1 MTRDH
6 WFDDRWDRYTST
18 EFLKLE
24 REQDDGY
31 CSYARKLSA
40 WVATLP
46 SITNRKPDII
56 TINQDK
62 VQLLDKFFEWY
73 AYVPKSHREK
83 AGRRCGHTCIFQV
96 FVDAYHTL
104 KVAEL
109 SLTPPLLFLPKEP
122 PPPPLPSPPQI
133 AGIFLGDLDEDTD

>member
-1 MTRDH
+1 MARDH
-6 WFDDRWDRYTST
+6 WFDDRWDQYTNA
-18 EFLKLE
+18 EFLK
-24 REQDDGY
+24 REQEEDNDH
-31 CSYARKLSA
+31 CSYARKFSE
-40 WVATLP
+40 WIATLP
-46 SITNRKPDII
+46 TITTRRPDII
-56 TINQDK
+56 TINQDM
-62 VQLLDKFFEWY
+62 VQLLNKFFEWY

-122 PPPPLPSPPQI
+122 PPPPPASPPHI
-133 AGIFLGDLDEDTD
+133 AGIFLGNLDDDTE